1 MINRRVFLL
10 FQVIFLIGTCFFL
23 LVNLFFPFFKNTQP
37 QPEIT
42 PDRITFPAKLNLKIK
57 SPLVLISFD
66 SRAYIEPLGLWRKY
80 SFQKALQRKS
90 LFLVPLPLEIIQ
102 DWVITNN
109 IDYYHAPFS
118 GKILF
123 LFEGKD
129 FSEEVDAKLLVK
141 NYEKLS
147 LENLTFLGLG
157 LREFLMNSSKDK
169 LFKSQVSPDEF
180 LENLFSLKPIIN
192 KKFLPEKNCKVK
204 IAIFK

>member
-1 MINRRVFLL
+1 MINKKVFLFL
-10 FQVIFLIGTCFFL
+10 QIIFLIGVCFFL

-37 QPEIT
+37 QLEIT
-42 PDRITFPAKLNLKIK
+42 PDKITFPAKLNLRVKD
-57 SPLVLISFD
+57 PLVLISFD
-66 SRAYIEPLGLWRKY
+66 TRSYIESLRLWRKY
-80 SFQKALQRKS
+80 SFQKALQRRS

-118 GKILF
+118 RRILF
-123 LFEGKD
+123 LFEGED
-129 FSEEVDAKLLVK
+129 FSKEVDAKLLVK

-169 LFKSQVSPDEF
+169 LFKPQVPPDEF
-180 LENLFSLKPIIN
+180 LENLFSLRPIIN
-192 KKFLPEKNCKVK
+192 KEFLPEKNCKVK